1 MSLPSLIPIPSSV
14 PIPSTYPSWL
24 PTIPPYPSG
33 APPLPPLPTKIPG
46 YPDGGGSNS
55 GSDVNVTQCLE
66 ILSRIEQYICLQKAL
81 SISNYSS
88 CDSGLPGLPITEGQ
102 FCADGFFCP
111 NVDPNRT
118 ETWPQYCPPTQECQF
133 LRLQGQWCERQGL
146 YEPEVCKGGYYCP
159 NASLTYPCLEGYF
172 CPRGTT
178 HPRLC
183 GPMSYCPEGSQTP
196 RFYGGVLISILID
209 FFFVIGFFY
218 IRFVYEPQL
227 NKQNAIKRRKN
238 LVQAAQKLA
247 PSLTASLVSV
257 PSTNLISS
265 EESSL
270 SSSNRM
276 EDFDGRYKRQTLFEK
291 VSSSFNWMIDSVA
304 IQSIR
309 TTLPS
314 GVLVDNGGRVRTKSF
329 RRPSGFGPM
338 FSSLD
343 KENENFMTS
352 NSSEALSEQS
362 MSTPLRDRRE
372 RVAKVASDSFSSPSP
387 TNSSSTIPSPPTL
400 ISPFS
405 SLAAM
410 RALNLAKQPFS
421 ALIGAGNQSN
431 VTLQEDPLDRLVATS
446 ATLVLED
453 GFRRCNAGLRL
464 GIEFLNLRL
473 TLPAPLSKTILSDV
487 TGSIVPGRVTAIM
500 GPSGAGKTTFLSV
513 LMGKVKRT
521 AGTIKVNG
529 IQDELSTFRR
539 ITGFVPQE
547 DTMMRELTVRENI
560 AHSARVRLPRIGWS
574 EESVSRLVDAV
585 IETLGLRSCADTQTA
600 RISGGQRKRANIGM
614 ELAMAPAA
622 IFLDEPTSGLDA
634 TAALEVCS
642 TLRAIA
648 NLGLTVVAVVHQPR
662 LEIFRSFD
670 DLLLL
675 APGGKT
681 VFLGPQSQVMNYF
694 ARAGFSFNPLGNP
707 ADDLLDFIAGRSSL
721 KVPVHKLADARA
733 ANDAAEKA
741 MKAILEEALLHE
753 IESGTPRSWNVF
765 YKWIFPNFDSD
776 EKKKEVTS
784 RTNPLSDVSKRSTLP
799 ETHSSGAFE
808 KIAALFEKSDPN
820 TLVDLEGVEVAQYLS
835 ALWRLHVQE
844 EAIGRARSPSGGGSG
859 EAPSTESIGITLSEA
874 PLSTGDFITSAWKD
888 LTETATKTF
897 SSITDPQ
904 GLQSR
909 HDGSPFNLMM
919 SNRGASFLR
928 QLYLCHSRSLLQQ
941 YRQPPWLVLE
951 LCVSSAAGM
960 AMGLAAQSV
969 DELYSGVLRP
979 PFTVLGPAPM
989 ETMLPNLGF
998 FINIAIGVAGSPAAV
1013 RAFGEERDV
1022 FLREYDGGHN
1032 VLAYYIAKNMAA
1044 LYRLL
1049 LASLHFSGFFAYLA
1063 RPVSEFFYVF
1073 NFIFG
1078 AFFGVYGLATLMSML
1093 VDRANAALL
1102 GTIASLIVA
1111 SLCGYGPNLK
1121 QGKEWGI
1128 SIFQDL
1134 SYSRWVNELFIHAET
1149 LPYRTLFLAEEI
1161 TAEIFGYSLN
1171 RPTYDIFMMA
1181 FIGILLRLVALL
1193 ALYGV
1198 AKQISLET
1206 LLSKVFL
1213 SLCRR
1218 KN

>member
-1 MSLPSLIPIPSSV
+1 
-14 PIPSTYPSWL
+14 
-24 PTIPPYPSG
+24 
-33 APPLPPLPTKIPG
+33 
-46 YPDGGGSNS
+46 
-55 GSDVNVTQCLE
+55 
-66 ILSRIEQYICLQKAL
+66 
-81 SISNYSS
+81 
-88 CDSGLPGLPITEGQ
+88 
-102 FCADGFFCP
+102 
-111 NVDPNRT
+111 
-118 ETWPQYCPPTQECQF
+118 
-133 LRLQGQWCERQGL
+133 
-146 YEPEVCKGGYYCP
+146 
-159 NASLTYPCLEGYF
+159 
-172 CPRGTT
+172 
-178 HPRLC
+178 
-183 GPMSYCPEGSQTP
+183 MSYCPVGSQTP

-209 FFFVIGFFY
+209 FFLVVGFFY
-218 IRFVYEPQL
+218 LRFVYEPQL
-227 NKQNAIKRRKN
+227 TKNNAIKRRKN

-247 PSLTASLVSV
+247 PALTASLVSV
-257 PSTNLISS
+257 PSSS
-265 EESSL
+265 QINSSSPSDAL
-270 SSSNRM
+270 SSSFDNSSHIT
-276 EDFDGRYKRQTLFEK
+276 EDFDGRVKRQTFFEK
-291 VSSSFNWMIDSVA
+291 VSSHINWVIDSVA

-314 GVLVDNGGRVRTKSF
+314 GVMVDGGRVRTKSF
-329 RRPSGFGPM
+329 RRSSGFGPL
-338 FSSLD
+338 FTSLE
-343 KENENFMTS
+343 KEDENFMS
-352 NSSEALSEQS
+352 SKSSSEVLSEQS

-372 RVAKVASDSFSSPSP
+372 RVAKVASDSLSSPSLP
-387 TNSSSTIPSPPTL
+387 DSSKVSSTP
-400 ISPFS
+400 SPFS

-410 RALNLAKQPFS
+410 RALSLANKPFS
-421 ALIGAGNQSN
+421 SLIGSGGNQSKSIP
-431 VTLQEDPLDRLVATS
+431 QEDPLDRLVS
-446 ATLVLED
+446 ASAILVLED

-529 IQDELSTFRR
+529 IKDELSTFRR

-681 VFLGPQSQVMNYF
+681 VFLGAQSQVMNYF

-721 KVPVHKLADARA
+721 KVPVYKLTDARA
-733 ANDAAEKA
+733 ANDAAETA
-741 MKAILEEALLHE
+741 MKAILEEALLNE
-753 IESGTPRSWNVF
+753 IEQATPRSWNIL
-765 YKWIFPNFDSD
+765 YNWIAPHHDSGGN
-776 EKKKEVTS
+776 KRSEVTT
-784 RTNPLSDVSKRSTLP
+784 RTNPLSVDESKRPSLP

-808 KIAALFEKSDPN
+808 KIAGLFEKSDPN
-820 TLVDLEGVEVAQYLS
+820 ILVDLEGVEVAQYLS

-844 EAIGRARSPSGGGSG
+844 EATGRTRSPSGGGSG

-874 PLSTGDFITSAWKD
+874 PLTTGDFITSAWKD
-888 LTETATKTF
+888 FTDTATKTF

-919 SNRGASFLR
+919 SNRGASFFR

-1022 FLREYDGGHN
+1022 FMREYEGGHN
-1032 VLAYYIAKNMAA
+1032 VLAYYIAKNIAA

-1063 RPVSEFFYVF
+1063 RPVSEFYYVF

-1134 SYSRWVNELFIHAET
+1134 SYSRWVNELFLHAET
-1149 LPYRTLFLAEEI
+1149 LPYRSMFLAEEI
-1161 TAEIFGYSLN
+1161 TADIFGYSLN

-1181 FIGILLRLVALL
+1181 FIGLLLRFL
-1193 ALYGV
+1193 ALIALYSV
-1198 AKQISLET
+1198 AKQISIEAV
-1206 LLSKVFL
+1206 LSKLFL
-1213 SLCRR
+1213 GLCKR
-1218 KN
+1218 KNKQTNSVN

>member
-1 MSLPSLIPIPSSV
+1 
-14 PIPSTYPSWL
+14 
-24 PTIPPYPSG
+24 
-33 APPLPPLPTKIPG
+33 
-46 YPDGGGSNS
+46 
-55 GSDVNVTQCLE
+55 
-66 ILSRIEQYICLQKAL
+66 
-81 SISNYSS
+81 
-88 CDSGLPGLPITEGQ
+88 
-102 FCADGFFCP
+102 
-111 NVDPNRT
+111 
-118 ETWPQYCPPTQECQF
+118 
-133 LRLQGQWCERQGL
+133 
-146 YEPEVCKGGYYCP
+146 
-159 NASLTYPCLEGYF
+159 
-172 CPRGTT
+172 
-178 HPRLC
+178 
-183 GPMSYCPEGSQTP
+183 
-196 RFYGGVLISILID
+196 
-209 FFFVIGFFY
+209 
-218 IRFVYEPQL
+218 
-227 NKQNAIKRRKN
+227 
-238 LVQAAQKLA
+238 
-247 PSLTASLVSV
+247 
-257 PSTNLISS
+257 
-265 EESSL
+265 
-270 SSSNRM
+270 
-276 EDFDGRYKRQTLFEK
+276 
-291 VSSSFNWMIDSVA
+291 
-304 IQSIR
+304 
-309 TTLPS
+309 
-314 GVLVDNGGRVRTKSF
+314 
-329 RRPSGFGPM
+329 
-338 FSSLD
+338 
-343 KENENFMTS
+343 
-352 NSSEALSEQS
+352 
-362 MSTPLRDRRE
+362 
-372 RVAKVASDSFSSPSP
+372 
-387 TNSSSTIPSPPTL
+387 
-400 ISPFS
+400 
-405 SLAAM
+405 M

-431 VTLQEDPLDRLVATS
+431 KTLQEDPLDRLVATS

-521 AGTIKVNG
+521 AGTIKING

-574 EESVSRLVDAV
+574 EESVRRLVDAV

-888 LTETATKTF
+888 FTETATKTF

-928 QLYLCHSRSLLQQ
+928 QLYLCHSRSLLHL
-941 YRQPPWLVLE
+941 PHVDAAASAGS
-951 LCVSSAAGM
+951 SSAGSDTRGA
-960 AMGLAAQSV
+960 
-969 DELYSGVLRP
+969 
-979 PFTVLGPAPM
+979 
-989 ETMLPNLGF
+989 
-998 FINIAIGVAGSPAAV
+998 IAC
-1013 RAFGEERDV
+1013 ER
-1022 FLREYDGGHN
+1022 
-1032 VLAYYIAKNMAA
+1032 
-1044 LYRLL
+1044 
-1049 LASLHFSGFFAYLA
+1049 
-1063 RPVSEFFYVF
+1063 
-1073 NFIFG
+1073 
-1078 AFFGVYGLATLMSML
+1078 
-1093 VDRANAALL
+1093 
-1102 GTIASLIVA
+1102 
-1111 SLCGYGPNLK
+1111 
-1121 QGKEWGI
+1121 
-1128 SIFQDL
+1128 
-1134 SYSRWVNELFIHAET
+1134 
-1149 LPYRTLFLAEEI
+1149 
-1161 TAEIFGYSLN
+1161 
-1171 RPTYDIFMMA
+1171 
-1181 FIGILLRLVALL
+1181 
-1193 ALYGV
+1193 
-1198 AKQISLET
+1198 
-1206 LLSKVFL
+1206 
-1213 SLCRR
+1213 
-1218 KN
+1218 